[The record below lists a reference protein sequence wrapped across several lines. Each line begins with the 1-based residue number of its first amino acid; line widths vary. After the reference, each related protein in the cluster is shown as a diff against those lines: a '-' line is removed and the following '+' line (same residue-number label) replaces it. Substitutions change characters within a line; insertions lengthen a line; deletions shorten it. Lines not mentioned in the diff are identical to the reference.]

1 MLTTFIVVLTAVFLV
16 SFDATAS
23 NVDPAAYGLEGH
35 EYVNVRCKPLGG
47 GRKAVWA
54 NTDKGTYAL
63 NGQAM
68 TWFNETKA
76 IGSPLIGTDGKPWKI
91 ARDVLPIGGKC
102 MDLIQVGL
110 KECS

>member
-1 MLTTFIVVLTAVFLV
+1 MMTRFIVVLTTVVLV
-16 SFDATAS
+16 SFDTTAS
-23 NVDPAAYGLEGH
+23 NVDPSAYGLQGH
-35 EYVNVRCKPLGG
+35 EYVHLRCMSLGG

-54 NTDKGTYAL
+54 DTDKGTYAL

-68 TWFNETKA
+68 TLLNETKA
-76 IGSPLIGTDGKPWKI
+76 VGIPLIGTDGKPWKI
-91 ARDVLPIGGKC
+91 ARDVLPVGGKW